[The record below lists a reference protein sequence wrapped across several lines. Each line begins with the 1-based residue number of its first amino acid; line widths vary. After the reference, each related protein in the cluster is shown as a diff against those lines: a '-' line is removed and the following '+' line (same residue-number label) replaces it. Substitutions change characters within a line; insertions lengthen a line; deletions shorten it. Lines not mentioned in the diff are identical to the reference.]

1 MEDRGVFES
10 RIEKRGNSRKDGK
23 EPKHN
28 NEGDKKRESKA
39 EEKQG
44 NKGRTII

>member
-23 EPKHN
+23 KPKQTLVN
-28 NEGDKKRESKA
+28 NVVFPNQR
-39 EEKQG
+39 
-44 NKGRTII
+44 I